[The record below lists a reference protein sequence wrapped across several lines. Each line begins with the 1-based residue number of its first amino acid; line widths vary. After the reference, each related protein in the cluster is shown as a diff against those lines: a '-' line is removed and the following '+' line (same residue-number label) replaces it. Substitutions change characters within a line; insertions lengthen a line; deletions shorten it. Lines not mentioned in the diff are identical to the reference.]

1 MKIFYFIA
9 AIIGLCVPYWDIFG
23 FISAH
28 GINLSLAVEHLYKER
43 ITTAFVN
50 DFFLTAL
57 VILAFTAHEGW
68 RIGLKTSSILACVAA
83 LFLGGASFA
92 LPLFLFLREIERE
105 KHLKAS

>member
-23 FISAH
+23 FISEH
-28 GINLSLAVEHLYKER
+28 GVNIPLALEHLYRER
-43 ITTAFVN
+43 ITSAFVN
-50 DFFLTAL
+50 DFFLTVL

-68 RIGLKTSSILACVAA
+68 RIGLHISSILACVAG
-83 LFLGGASFA
+83 LFFGGASFA